1 MQPSLEIKW
10 LQLIQVELGGTKYLV
25 FNRIL
30 LLKDVFIYLISL
42 DTLGSSWPVNGVVFK
57 WQNENQYNL
66 MMEDLYI

>member
-1 MQPSLEIKW
+1 MFSYTS
-10 LQLIQVELGGTKYLV
+10 GYT
-25 FNRIL
+25 
-30 LLKDVFIYLISL
+30 L